1 MPRPSVVDDPVEEL
15 GGMLAEITRE
25 CLRGKCTELS
35 LFLLYGIEAPMLL
48 EEIEELASDAW
59 AFRDGDDA

>member
-1 MPRPSVVDDPVEEL
+1 MDRPSLAEDPVEEL

-25 CLRGKCTELS
+25 CLRGKCTEFS
-35 LFLLYGIEAPMLL
+35 LFLLHGLEAPMLL
-48 EEIEELASDAW
+48 EEIEELARDAW

>member
-1 MPRPSVVDDPVEEL
+1 MDRPSLAEDPVEQL
-15 GGMLAEITRE
+15 GGLLAEMTRE
-25 CLRGKCTELS
+25 CLRGKCVELS
-35 LFLLYGIEAPMLL
+35 LFLLYGLEAPMLL